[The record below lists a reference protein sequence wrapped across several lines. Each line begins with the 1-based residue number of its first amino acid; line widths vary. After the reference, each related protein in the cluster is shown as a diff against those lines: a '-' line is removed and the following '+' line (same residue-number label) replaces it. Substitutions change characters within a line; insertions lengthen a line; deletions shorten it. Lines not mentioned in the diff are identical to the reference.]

1 MTSPFNPPASPSHR
15 SLLRAAALLGVA
27 FGGFFD
33 GILLHQVLQWHH
45 LLSAVQGG
53 RFADLRLQLL
63 ADGLFHLAMYGLAA
77 IALAGLWRHRAA
89 LAQRLPLGPAFLIGF
104 GAWHVAD
111 ALLSH
116 WWLGLHRVRMDSP
129 RPLAWDLAW
138 LAMFGLLPMAI
149 GLAKRRR
156 ARPGAGA
163 TAWALALVTSLAALL
178 AARPPAEGGPL
189 TVVLRP
195 GAAPLVLLAA
205 LEGSDTRV
213 LWADRAGAVWLLQP
227 GTALLTADL
236 YRHGALL
243 VAGGSVP
250 AGCAAWWSNGA
261 RRTVAGR
268 PPA

>member
-1 MTSPFNPPASPSHR
+1 V
-15 SLLRAAALLGVA
+15 LRATVLLGVA

-53 RFADLRLQLL
+53 RFADLRVQLL
-63 ADGLFHLAMYGLAA
+63 ADGLFHVAMYALAA
-77 IALAGLWRHRAA
+77 LALAGLWRHRAA
-89 LAQRLPLGPAFLIGF
+89 MVQRLPLLPAFLVGF

-138 LAMFGLLPMAI
+138 LALFGLLPLAV
-149 GLAKRRR
+149 GLARRR
-156 ARPGAGA
+156 WAAPGVGA
-163 TAWALALVTSLAALL
+163 TASALALATSLAAVL
-178 AARPPAEGGPL
+178 AARPPTDGGPL

-195 GAAPLVLLAA
+195 GVAPAAWLTA
-205 LEGSDTRV
+205 LGRSDSRV
-213 LWADRAGAVWLLQP
+213 VWADRQGAVWLVQP
-227 GTALLTADL
+227 GTALRHADL

-243 VAGGSVP
+243 VGGGALP
-250 AGCAAWWSNGA
+250 TGCAGWWSYGA
-261 RRTVAGR
+261 RRTAAGR
-268 PPA
+268 TPA